1 MLTETDS
8 LESCIATAMAEFL
21 SSVSELCDEEE
32 EEED

>member
-8 LESCIATAMAEFL
+8 LESSIAMAMAAFL

-32 EEED
+32 EED